1 MGQNEGIV
9 LDPCYTGKAFAGLL
23 EMIEKGQIAKGE
35 TVIFI
40 HTGGL
45 PGIYTPRH
53 RQAFENELL
62 GGVTLL
68 P

>member
-1 MGQNEGIV
+1 MSEINEVRNTGGQYISINGNKVRYYES
-9 LDPCYTGKAFAGLL
+9 
-23 EMIEKGQIAKGE
+23 GQGE

-45 PGIYTPRH
+45 PGIYTPSH